1 MGSYVNEFTAFA
13 AATAEG
19 CLNIARFYGVG
30 FMCGEMG
37 LWQPVLVMESG
48 ACSLDNISYEGLP
61 TDMCRSYMFQVGGG
75 DCLLYTK
82 EAFVGVLQGP
92 LKS

>member
-1 MGSYVNEFTAFA
+1 
-13 AATAEG
+13 
-19 CLNIARFYGVG
+19 
-30 FMCGEMG
+30 MG

-75 DCLLYTK
+75 GLPAIYKRGFCRGTAGAPEELKLL
-82 EAFVGVLQGP
+82 APLQNLNG
-92 LKS
+92 